1 MFWAVVLLGV
11 AIVVEVVATAFL
23 PRAEGFTN
31 LWWSIGVFGGYALSI
46 WLLAL
51 VVRHMPVSIAY
62 AVWSGIGTAMV
73 AVVAYFFLGESLGAA
88 KAFFLGL
95 IVAGVI
101 GLNLVGAH

>member
-11 AIVVEVVATAFL
+11 AIVIEVVATAFL

-31 LWWSIGVFGGYALSI
+31 LYWSLAVFSGYAASI

-51 VVRHMPVSIAY
+51 VVRHLPVSITY
-62 AVWSGIGTAMV
+62 AMWSGIGTALV
-73 AVVAYFFLGESLGAA
+73 AVVAYLFLGESMGVA
-88 KAFFLGL
+88 KAFFLTL

-101 GLNLVGAH
+101 GLNFSGAH